1 MWEIFVHGL
10 VFYYCLISITVITN
24 TEKLKIRVKIS
35 LLSAFTKSI
44 KSRKNYKGEEKGH
57 LIQKAF
63 RRKIQIWQIL

>member
-24 TEKLKIRVKIS
+24 TEKLKIRVKNS

-44 KSRKNYKGEEKGH
+44 KAEKFIREGKT
-57 LIQKAF
+57 I
-63 RRKIQIWQIL
+63 